1 MCINI
6 LFRVAHDFYKIHR
19 TNITVN
25 YENIETFMCFRKTY
39 AINLTFDCSTSRAS
53 VSCYIVET
61 HPSRLVL
68 VQYSRVTCES
78 RNLLKL
84 QQMRENIAREL
95 VAQIAA
101 VVQNYETPNFTFT
114 L

>member
-39 AINLTFDCSTSRAS
+39 AIKLTFGRTSRAGAS

-61 HPSRLVL
+61 YPSRLVL

-84 QQMRENIAREL
+84 QQMRERILHEKWEA
-95 VAQIAA
+95 I
-101 VVQNYETPNFTFT
+101 
-114 L
+114 